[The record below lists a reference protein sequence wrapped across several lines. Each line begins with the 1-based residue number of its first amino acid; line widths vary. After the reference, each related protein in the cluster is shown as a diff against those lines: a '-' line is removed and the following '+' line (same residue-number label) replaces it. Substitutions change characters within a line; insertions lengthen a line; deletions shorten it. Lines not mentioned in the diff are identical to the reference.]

1 MRIGLVGKPNVGKST
16 AFAALTESA
25 VEIANYP
32 FTTIDPNVGVTF
44 LPAEANCPCETLRTK
59 RESDG
64 RLPPVTDDD
73 PRAGSLC
80 EPRTGS
86 CIGFRR
92 TVPVTLIDV
101 AGLVPGAH
109 DGKGRGNQFLNDLAQ
124 CDALIQV
131 IDASG
136 STDIEGNPMGPGSC
150 DPIDEH
156 TFLVDELAMWIH
168 GILDTGWGRGV
179 RRVQA
184 EGERG
189 LVDFITAQLTGIGG
203 TEPRIMSAISS
214 FKSDHPDLG
223 VPWEW
228 DTSVLVSMAHHLRR
242 AIFPLCVAA
251 NKADIAETGAWNAL
265 AAKVE
270 AEGGILVPT
279 SADSELALRRASKAG
294 FIHYPP
300 GAESFTLSEKGE
312 SELNLAQRKGLDAIA
327 ERLERLGGTGLVPLV
342 SSIVRERLE
351 RIVAYPVQDEN
362 HWTDGDGRVLPD
374 ALLVQ
379 RGTTAKGLAYAVHT
393 DLGDGFIRAVD
404 GRTGRVIGAEHEI
417 DDNDVIKI
425 VAKT

>member
-64 RLPPVTDDD
+64 RLSPVTDDD

-131 IDASG
+131 VDASG

-150 DPIDEH
+150 DPIEEH
-156 TFLVDELAMWIH
+156 AFLVEELAMWIH

-214 FKSDHPDLG
+214 FKSEHPDLG

-251 NKADIAETGAWNAL
+251 NNAETGAWNAL

-342 SSIVRERLE
+342 SRIVRERLE

>member
-44 LPAEANCPCETLRTK
+44 LPADANCPCETLRTK

-64 RLPPVTDDD
+64 RLSPVAEDD

-109 DGKGRGNQFLNDLAQ
+109 EGKGRGNQFLNDLAQ

-131 IDASG
+131 VDASG

-150 DPIDEH
+150 DPIEEH
-156 TFLVDELAMWIH
+156 AFLVEELAMWIH

-203 TEPRIMSAISS
+203 TESRIMSAISS
-214 FKSDHPDLG
+214 FKAEHPDLG

-228 DTSVLVSMAHHLRR
+228 DASVRASMAHHLRR

-251 NKADIAETGAWNAL
+251 NKADIADSGAWDAL

-270 AEGGILVPT
+270 QEGGILVPT
-279 SADSELALRRASKAG
+279 SADSELALRRAAKGG

-300 GAESFTLSEKGE
+300 GAEMFTLSEKGE

-342 SSIVRERLE
+342 SRIVRERLE

>member
-16 AFAALTESA
+16 TFAALTESA

-44 LPAEANCPCETLRTK
+44 LPADANCPCQTLREK

-64 RLPPVTDDD
+64 RLEPTSPDDV
-73 PRAGSLC
+73 RAGSLC
-80 EPRTGS
+80 EPRTGT
-86 CIGFRR
+86 CLGHCR
-92 TVPVTLIDV
+92 TVPVTLVDV

-131 IDASG
+131 VDASG
-136 STDIEGNPMGPGSC
+136 GTDIEGNPLGPGSC

-156 TFLVDELAMWIH
+156 AFLVEELAMWIH
-168 GILDTGWGRGV
+168 GILDTGWVRGV

-189 LVDFITAQLTGIGG
+189 LIDFITSQLTGIGG
-203 TEPRIMSAISS
+203 TESMVMNAISA
-214 FKSDHPDLG
+214 FKDENSDLG
-223 VPWEW
+223 VPWDW
-228 DTSVLVSMAHHLRR
+228 DDTVRKSLAHHLRR

-251 NKADIAETGAWNAL
+251 NKADVAESGAWDAL
-265 AAKVE
+265 ATKVE
-270 AEGGILVPT
+270 SEGGILLPT
-279 SADSELALRRASKAG
+279 SADSELALRRAAKGG
-294 FIHYPP
+294 FIDYPP
-300 GAESFTLSEKGE
+300 GAQNFTLTDAGE
-312 SELNLAQRKGLDAIA
+312 TGLNEAQRKGLEALG
-327 ERLERLGGTGLVPLV
+327 ERLERLGGTGLVELV
-342 SSIVRERLE
+342 SRIVRERLD
-351 RIVAYPVQDEN
+351 RIVAYPVQDEG

-379 RGTTAKGLAYAVHT
+379 RGTTAKGLAYAVHS

-404 GRTGRVIGAEHEI
+404 GRTGRVIGADHELN
-417 DDNDVIKI
+417 DNDVIKI